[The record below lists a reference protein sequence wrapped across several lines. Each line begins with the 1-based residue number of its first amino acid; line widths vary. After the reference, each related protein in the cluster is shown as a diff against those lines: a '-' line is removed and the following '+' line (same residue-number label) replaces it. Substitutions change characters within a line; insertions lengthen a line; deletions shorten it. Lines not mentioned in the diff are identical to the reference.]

1 MPCSQLDAHIHT
13 QGDRGFFDHMAAWE
27 QCKMACEMD
36 AKCNY
41 FHWGSSRSDRRCH
54 LCTQSR
60 GFAADRT
67 DYWGPAVC
75 EGNARV
81 EISLTQAV
89 AEMAAFCT
97 APVEFNNLKHLTHA
111 RALHTKLKHRDEL
124 FEENAGFAQELTDA
138 ADIAARA
145 LEKITSG
152 GCAAQPTSCNSGV
165 IAVHLLRVILVL
177 VDNSGSRAFRDS
189 PERQVVNIFVT
200 PYSSINFNHS
210 LLNSC
215 KISVNYS
222 RAGKKFSTNTACSS
236 PMRSG

>member
-1 MPCSQLDAHIHT
+1 
-13 QGDRGFFDHMAAWE
+13 
-27 QCKMACEMD
+27 MD
-36 AKCNY
+36 KKCNY
-41 FHWGSSRSDRRCH
+41 FHWDSARGKRQCNLCTEDRGSSDSP
-54 LCTQSR
+54 TS
-60 GFAADRT
+60 
-67 DYWGPAVC
+67 YSGPAVC
-75 EGNARV
+75 EGNQRD
-81 EISLTQAV
+81 EISLAQAV
-89 AEMAAFCT
+89 EEMAAFCT
-97 APVEFNNLKHLTHA
+97 APMKFNNLEHLTHA
-111 RALHTKLKHRDEL
+111 RALQTKLKHRDEL